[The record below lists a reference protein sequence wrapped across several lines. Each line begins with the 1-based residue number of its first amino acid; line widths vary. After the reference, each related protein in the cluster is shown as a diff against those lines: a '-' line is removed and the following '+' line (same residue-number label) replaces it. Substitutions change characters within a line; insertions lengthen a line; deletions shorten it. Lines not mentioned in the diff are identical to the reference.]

1 MGDEA
6 GLEQMSAGVTGLDSI
21 LNGGFIRGRMYLV
34 RGSPGTGK
42 SLLGQHF
49 LAEGLANGETVVYI
63 HGEETKQDIIS
74 NSRQLGIE
82 LDGAHF
88 LDLGPETEF
97 FTENISYDL
106 VDPADIESEGFM
118 DEIKDVIDGY
128 DPSRIFLD
136 PITQLR
142 HMESDHYQYRKRLL
156 ALMRFLRKRNTTV
169 LTSRTR
175 SGEDLDE
182 QIESLTDG
190 IIDLSYDK
198 GSHRIEVPKHRG
210 LGQHPGSH
218 GMEIRSGG
226 VEVFPQLLPTRERS
240 FDPSTLSSG
249 IPELDELLGGGIER
263 GSVTFVSGPTG
274 VGKTTVGTHFPVAA
288 AQRGE
293 RAVIYLF
300 EENAE
305 QFCYRSER
313 LNLPVSE
320 LRETEDV
327 VVREI
332 EPLVR
337 SAEEVARMIQS
348 DVDRYDPSVVML
360 DGLAGY
366 KVAIHGEEE
375 RLIDRLHAL
384 TRSLKNEGIAVLVMD
399 EMSQLTGIPTATSTN
414 TSYIADNVVLLTYR
428 ERTGG
433 LNHIIGVLKKR
444 LGAFESQFRPF
455 EIVDGDGVCVGDPLE
470 DVEDVL

>member
-1 MGDEA
+1 MREGS
-6 GLEQMSAGVTGLDSI
+6 GLEQISSGVAGLDSI
-21 LNGGFIRGRMYLV
+21 LNGGFIVGRMYLV

-49 LAEGLANGETVVYI
+49 LAQGLDNGETVVYI

-74 NSRQLGIE
+74 NSRQLGID

-106 VDPADIESEGFM
+106 VDPSDIESEGFM
-118 DEIKDVIDGY
+118 DEIKDAIDGY

-142 HMESDHYQYRKRLL
+142 HMESDYYQYRKRLL
-156 ALMRFLRKRNTTV
+156 ALMRFLRKRKTTV

-210 LGQHPGSH
+210 VGQHPGSH
-218 GMEIRSGG
+218 GMEIRSEG
-226 VEVFPQLLPTRERS
+226 VEVFPQLLPTPEQT
-240 FDPSTLSSG
+240 FDPTVLSSD
-249 IPELDELLGGGIER
+249 IPELDTLLGGGIEC

-274 VGKTTVGTHFPVAA
+274 VGKTTVGSHFPIAA
-288 AQRGE
+288 AERGE

-300 EENAE
+300 EESAQQFGHRAE
-305 QFCYRSER
+305 M
-313 LNLPVSE
+313 LDLPLSE
-320 LRETEDV
+320 LRETGDI

-337 SAEEVARMIQS
+337 SAEEVAQMIQS
-348 DVDRYDPSVVML
+348 DVERYDPSVVML

-366 KVAIHGEEE
+366 KVAIHGNEE

-399 EMSQLTGIPTATSTN
+399 EMSHLKGIPTATSTN
-414 TSYIADNVVLLTYR
+414 TSYIADNVILLTYR
-428 ERTGG
+428 EQTGG
-433 LNHIIGVLKKR
+433 LYHIIGVLKKR
-444 LGAFESQFRPF
+444 LGGFESQFRPF
-455 EIVDGDGVCVGDPLE
+455 EIVDGEGVRVGEPLE
-470 DVEDVL
+470 DVESVL

>member
-1 MGDEA
+1 MSGGT
-6 GLEQMSAGVTGLDSI
+6 GLEQISSGIAGLDSI
-21 LNGGFIRGRMYLV
+21 LNGGFILGRMYLV

-49 LAEGLANGETVVYI
+49 LAEGLANDETVVYI
-63 HGEETKQDIIS
+63 HGEETKQDIIN
-74 NSRQLGIE
+74 NSRQLGI
-82 LDGAHF
+82 DVSGAHF

-106 VDPADIESEGFM
+106 VDPSDIESEGFM
-118 DEIKDVIDGY
+118 DEIKDVINGY

-142 HMESDHYQYRKRLL
+142 HMESDYYQYRKRLL

-175 SGEDLDE
+175 SDEDLDE

-190 IIDLSYDK
+190 IIDLSYDR

-210 LGQHPGSH
+210 VGQHPGSH
-218 GMEIRSGG
+218 GMEIRSAGI
-226 VEVFPQLLPTRERS
+226 EVFPQLLPTPERT
-240 FDPSTLSSG
+240 FDPAVLSSD
-249 IPELDELLGGGIER
+249 IPALDELLGGGIER
-263 GSVTFVSGPTG
+263 GSVTFISGPTG

-288 AQRGE
+288 AERGE
-293 RAVIYLF
+293 QAVVYLF

-305 QFCYRSER
+305 QYCYRSER
-313 LNLPVSE
+313 LNLPMSD
-320 LRETEDV
+320 LRESEDII
-327 VVREI
+327 VREI

-337 SAEEVARMIQS
+337 SAEEVAQMIRS

-384 TRSLKNEGIAVLVMD
+384 TRSLKNQGIAVLVMD
-399 EMSQLTGIPTATSTN
+399 EMSHLKGIPTATSTN
-414 TSYIADNVVLLTYR
+414 TSYIADNVILLTYR
-428 ERTGG
+428 EQTGG
-433 LNHIIGVLKKR
+433 LSHIIGVLKKR
-444 LGAFESQFRPF
+444 LGEFESQFRPF
-455 EIVDGDGVCVGDPLE
+455 EIVDREGVRVGEPLE
-470 DVEDVL
+470 DVENVL